1 MSGSSDPRAIGPG
14 AVAPRRVLFGLLDA
28 DGWGWAG
35 VRSVLWT
42 LVIILMLGYIPD
54 RAYYLTVSPT
64 VELGL
69 NMASLVNICPAEN
82 EGLPC
87 PAPAGALI
95 PWKSAT
101 EADLPGDGVDGSLL
115 QAGSHL
121 YYVGG
126 TSGAPR
132 LATTNVSV
140 ATIDAAGLSAW
151 AAGTPLPEA
160 RAHAGVAFFAG
171 KAYVIGGASDTTPAT
186 VSVYVGTPDITTG
199 LIGAWERLD
208 ALELPAARSGAAV
221 TVVSDGI
228 VVIGGEGTDRSPT
241 TTVWKAKLGA
251 NGELEPWAS
260 FMDLPEPRSFAAAA
274 VVGDSIY
281 VWGGKATFVWGD
293 NSSGPAAEVMRG
305 DIAVAPTGGAHSAPV
320 VNPDQGDAEIGTIYR
335 WDGGP
340 IEGNLPTPRDGAA
353 LWSANGTLYVAGGTI
368 DGVATTSVLWAAPVA
383 ATGVT
388 KWTAVELSDLPADG
402 ARVGASGVVIG
413 THVLLLGGADAAGA
427 YSAGA
432 LAAGTSL
439 KAPVF
444 RVGLFGLTVPGLAL
458 QGEVGQ
464 QIGFLSAAGA
474 WTLNF
479 VLLLG
484 AAVAYGQRERF
495 RAWVAAK
502 LGRKGASA
510 R

>member
-1 MSGSSDPRAIGPG
+1 MSGSNDPRALGPG
-14 AVAPRRVLFGLLDA
+14 AIPPRRVLFGLLDA
-28 DGWGWAG
+28 NGWGWAG

-69 NMASLVNICPAEN
+69 NLASLVNICPAED

-115 QAGSHL
+115 QAGAHI
-121 YYVGG
+121 YYIGG
-126 TSGAPR
+126 TTGT
-132 LATTNVSV
+132 ATRVASTTVSV
-140 ATIDAAGLSAW
+140 ATVDAAGLSAW
-151 AAGTPLPEA
+151 SAGTQLPEA

-171 KAYVIGGASDTTPAT
+171 KAYVIGGASDTTTAT
-186 VSVYVGTPDITTG
+186 ASVYVGTPDATTG
-199 LIGAWERLD
+199 LITAWVRLD
-208 ALELPAARSGAAV
+208 PLELPAARAGASV

-228 VVIGGEGTDRSPT
+228 VVLGGEGTDRSPT

-251 NGELEPWAS
+251 SGELEPWAS
-260 FMDLPEPRSFAAAA
+260 LMDLPEPRSFAAAA

-281 VWGGKATFVWGD
+281 VWGGKDA
-293 NSSGPAAEVMRG
+293 SGPAAGSLRG
-305 DIAVAPTGGAHSAPV
+305 DIAVAPPAPTGHSAPV
-320 VNPDQGDAEIGTIYR
+320 VNPDAEAQGDAEIGTIFR
-335 WDGGP
+335 WRATEGD
-340 IEGNLPTPRDGAA
+340 GNLPTPRDGAA
-353 LWSANGTLYVAGGTI
+353 MWSANGTLYIAGGTT
-368 DGVATTSVLWAAPVA
+368 GGTATSSVLWAAPVA
-383 ATGVT
+383 ATGIT
-388 KWTAVELSDLPADG
+388 AWTSVEMSNLPADG

-413 THVLLLGGADAAGA
+413 AHAMLLGGADATGV

-432 LAAGTSL
+432 LTAGTSP

-444 RVGLFGLTVPGLAL
+444 RAGLFGLTVPGLAL
-458 QGEVGQ
+458 QGEIGQ

-479 VLLLG
+479 VIMLG
-484 AAVAYGQRERF
+484 AAVAYSQRERF
-495 RAWVAAK
+495 RAWVGAK

>member
-1 MSGSSDPRAIGPG
+1 MSGSNDPRAIGPG

-69 NMASLVNICPAEN
+69 NMASLVNVCPAEN

-121 YYVGG
+121 YYIGG
-126 TSGAPR
+126 TSGTATR
-132 LATTNVSV
+132 LATTTVSV

-160 RAHAGVAFFAG
+160 RAHAAVAFFAG
-171 KAYVIGGASDTTPAT
+171 KAYIIGGASDTAPAT
-186 VSVYVGTPDITTG
+186 ASVYVGTPDATSG
-199 LIGAWERLD
+199 LITAWERLD
-208 ALELPAARSGAAV
+208 ALELPAARSGAAI

-228 VVIGGEGTDRSPT
+228 VVLGGEGTDRSPT
-241 TTVWKAKLGA
+241 TTVWKAKLGT
-251 NGELEPWAS
+251 NGELEPWAA
-260 FMDLPEPRSFAAAA
+260 FMDFPEPRSHAAAA
-274 VVGDSIY
+274 LIGDSIY
-281 VWGGKATFVWGD
+281 VWGGKDA
-293 NSSGPAAEVMRG
+293 NGPAAEAVRG
-305 DIAVAPTGGAHSAPV
+305 DIAVAPAVGGHSAPV

-340 IEGNLPTPRDGAA
+340 QEGNLPTPRDGAA

-368 DGVATTSVLWAAPVA
+368 DGAATSSVLWAAPVA

-388 KWTAVELSDLPADG
+388 KWTSVELSDLPADG

-413 THVLLLGGADAAGA
+413 AHVILLGGADAAGA

-432 LAAGTSL
+432 LSAGTSL

-479 VLLLG
+479 VVMLG
-484 AAVAYGQRERF
+484 AAVAYSQRERF
-495 RAWVAAK
+495 RAWVGAK

>member
-1 MSGSSDPRAIGPG
+1 MSGSNDPRALGPG

-28 DGWGWAG
+28 NGWGWAG

-69 NMASLVNICPAEN
+69 NLASLVNICPAEN

-151 AAGTPLPEA
+151 SAGTSLPEA
-160 RAHAGVAFFAG
+160 RAHAAVAFFAG
-171 KAYVIGGASDTTPAT
+171 KAYVIGGASDITPAT
-186 VSVYVGTPDITTG
+186 ASVYVGTPDATTG
-199 LIGAWERLD
+199 LITAWERLD

-228 VVIGGEGTDRSPT
+228 VVLGGEGTDRAPT
-241 TTVWKAKLGA
+241 TTVWKAKLSA

-274 VVGDSIY
+274 LIGDSIY
-281 VWGGKATFVWGD
+281 VWGGKDA
-293 NSSGPAAEVMRG
+293 NGPVAEAVRG
-305 DIAVAPTGGAHSAPV
+305 DIAVAPAVGGHSAPV

-340 IEGNLPTPRDGAA
+340 QEGNLPTPRDGAA

-368 DGVATTSVLWAAPVA
+368 DGAATSSVLWAAPVA

-388 KWTAVELSDLPADG
+388 KWTSVELSNLPADG

-413 THVLLLGGADAAGA
+413 AHAILLGGADAAGA

-479 VLLLG
+479 VIMLG

-495 RAWVAAK
+495 RAWVGAK

>member
-69 NMASLVNICPAEN
+69 NMASLVNICPGEN

-151 AAGTPLPEA
+151 AAGTPLPEG
-160 RAHAGVAFFAG
+160 RAHVGVAFFAG
-171 KAYVIGGASDTTPAT
+171 KAYIIGGASDTAPAT
-186 VSVYVGTPDITTG
+186 ASVYVGTPDATSG
-199 LIGAWERLD
+199 LITAWERLD
-208 ALELPAARSGAAV
+208 ALELPAARSGASV
-221 TVVSDGI
+221 TIVSDGI
-228 VVIGGEGTDRSPT
+228 VVLGGEGTDRSPA

-251 NGELEPWAS
+251 SGELEPWAD
-260 FMDLPEPRSFAAAA
+260 FMELPEPRSFAAAA

-281 VWGGKATFVWGD
+281 VWGGNDA
-293 NSSGPAAEVMRG
+293 SGPAAGSLRG
-305 DIAVAPTGGAHSAPV
+305 DIAVAPAVGGGHSAPV
-320 VNPDQGDAEIGTIYR
+320 VSPDAEAQGDAEIGTIFR
-335 WDGGP
+335 WRATEG
-340 IEGNLPTPRDGAA
+340 EGNLPTPRDGAA
-353 LWSANGTLYVAGGTI
+353 MWSANGTLYLAGGTV
-368 DGVATTSVLWAAPVA
+368 DGTATQSVLWAAPAA
-383 ATGVT
+383 ATGIA
-388 KWTAVELSDLPADG
+388 KWTSVELSDLPADA

-413 THVLLLGGADAAGA
+413 AHVLLLGGSDASGA
-427 YSAGA
+427 YNAGA
-432 LAAGTSL
+432 LSAGTSP

-479 VLLLG
+479 VIMLG

-495 RAWVAAK
+495 RAWVGAK

>member
-1 MSGSSDPRAIGPG
+1 
-14 AVAPRRVLFGLLDA
+14 
-28 DGWGWAG
+28 
-35 VRSVLWT
+35 
-42 LVIILMLGYIPD
+42 
-54 RAYYLTVSPT
+54 
-64 VELGL
+64 
-69 NMASLVNICPAEN
+69 
-82 EGLPC
+82 
-87 PAPAGALI
+87 
-95 PWKSAT
+95 
-101 EADLPGDGVDGSLL
+101 
-115 QAGSHL
+115 
-121 YYVGG
+121 
-126 TSGAPR
+126 
-132 LATTNVSV
+132 
-140 ATIDAAGLSAW
+140 
-151 AAGTPLPEA
+151 
-160 RAHAGVAFFAG
+160 
-171 KAYVIGGASDTTPAT
+171 
-186 VSVYVGTPDITTG
+186 
-199 LIGAWERLD
+199 
-208 ALELPAARSGAAV
+208 LPAARSGAAV

-228 VVIGGEGTDRSPT
+228 VVLGGEGTDRSPT

-281 VWGGKATFVWGD
+281 VWGGKDA
-293 NSSGPAAEVMRG
+293 NGPAAEAVRG
-305 DIAVAPTGGAHSAPV
+305 DIAVAPAVGGHSAPV

-340 IEGNLPTPRDGAA
+340 QEGNLPTPRDGAA

-368 DGVATTSVLWAAPVA
+368 DGVATTSVLWAAPAA
-383 ATGVT
+383 ATGIA
-388 KWTAVELSDLPADG
+388 KWTTVELSNLPADG

-413 THVLLLGGADAAGA
+413 AHVLLLGGADAAGA

-479 VLLLG
+479 VIMLG

-495 RAWVAAK
+495 RAWVGAK
-502 LGRKGASA
+502 LGRKGASS

>member
-1 MSGSSDPRAIGPG
+1 MSGTNDPRVLGTG

-28 DGWGWAG
+28 NGWGWAG

-69 NMASLVNICPAEN
+69 NLASLVNICPAEN

-95 PWKSAT
+95 PWKNAT

-115 QAGSHL
+115 QAGAHL
-121 YYVGG
+121 YYIGG
-126 TSGAPR
+126 TSGTPR
-132 LATTNVSV
+132 LATTNVAV
-140 ATIDAAGLSAW
+140 ATVDAAGLSAW
-151 AAGTPLPEA
+151 SAGTPLPEA
-160 RAHAGVAFFAG
+160 RAHAAVAFFAG

-186 VSVYVGTPDITTG
+186 ASVYVGTPDLTTRLIT
-199 LIGAWERLD
+199 AWERLD
-208 ALELPAARSGAAV
+208 ALELPAARSGASV
-221 TVVSDGI
+221 VVVSDGI
-228 VVIGGEGTDRSPT
+228 VVLGGEGTDRAPT
-241 TTVWKAKLGA
+241 TTVWKAKLGTS
-251 NGELEPWAS
+251 GELEPWAA
-260 FMDLPEPRSFAAAA
+260 FMELSAPRSFAAASL
-274 VVGDSIY
+274 VGDSIY
-281 VWGGKATFVWGD
+281 VWGGDDA
-293 NSSGPAAEVMRG
+293 SGPAAAALRG
-305 DIAVAPTGGAHSAPV
+305 DIAVAPAVPTGHSAAAP
-320 VNPDQGDAEIGTIYR
+320 NPDAAAQGDAEIGTIYR
-335 WDGGP
+335 WRTTEGDG
-340 IEGNLPTPRDGAA
+340 NVPTPRDGAA
-353 LWSANGTLYVAGGTI
+353 MWSANGTLYIAGGTAN
-368 DGVATTSVLWAAPVA
+368 GTATTSVLWSAPAA
-383 ATGVT
+383 ATGIAS
-388 KWTAVELSDLPADG
+388 WTSIDLSNLPADG

-413 THVLLLGGADAAGA
+413 AHAMLLGGADTTGA

-432 LAAGTSL
+432 LSAGTSP

-444 RVGLFGLTVPGLAL
+444 RAGLVGLTVPGLAL

-479 VLLLG
+479 VIMLG
-484 AAVAYGQRERF
+484 AAVAYSQRERF
-495 RAWVAAK
+495 RAWVGSK

>member
-1 MSGSSDPRAIGPG
+1 MSGSNDPRAIGPG
-14 AVAPRRVLFGLLDA
+14 NVAPRRVLFGLLDA
-28 DGWGWAG
+28 NGWGWAG

-64 VELGL
+64 VDLGL
-69 NMASLVNICPAEN
+69 NLASLVNICPAEN

-115 QAGSHL
+115 QAGAHL
-121 YYVGG
+121 YYIGG
-126 TSGAPR
+126 TTGT
-132 LATTNVSV
+132 ATRVASTTVSV

-186 VSVYVGTPDITTG
+186 ASVYVGTPDVTSG
-199 LIGAWERLD
+199 LITAWERLD
-208 ALELPAARSGAAV
+208 ALELPAARAGASII
-221 TVVSDGI
+221 VVSDGI
-228 VVIGGEGTDRSPT
+228 VVLGGEGTDRSPT

-251 NGELEPWAS
+251 SGELEPWAS

-281 VWGGKATFVWGD
+281 VWGGKDA
-293 NSSGPAAEVMRG
+293 SGPAAEAVRG
-305 DIAVAPTGGAHSAPV
+305 DIAVAPTAAAHSAPV

-340 IEGNLPTPRDGAA
+340 QEGNLPTPRDGAA

-368 DGVATTSVLWAAPVA
+368 DGTSTTSVLWAAPAA
-383 ATGVT
+383 ATGIT
-388 KWTAVELSDLPADG
+388 TWTAVELSNLPADG

-413 THVLLLGGADAAGA
+413 AHVLLLGGADASGA

-432 LAAGTSL
+432 LSAGTSP

-479 VLLLG
+479 VIMLG

-495 RAWVAAK
+495 RAWVGAK

>member
-1 MSGSSDPRAIGPG
+1 MSGSNDPRALGPG

-28 DGWGWAG
+28 NGWGWAG

-69 NMASLVNICPAEN
+69 NLASLVNICPAEN

-95 PWKSAT
+95 PWKNAT

-115 QAGSHL
+115 QAGAHL
-121 YYVGG
+121 YYIGG

-132 LATTNVSV
+132 LATTNVAV
-140 ATIDAAGLSAW
+140 AAIDAAGLSTW
-151 AAGTPLPEA
+151 SAGTALPEA
-160 RAHAGVAFFAG
+160 RAHAAVAFFAG
-171 KAYVIGGASDTTPAT
+171 KAYVIGGASDTAT
-186 VSVYVGTPDITTG
+186 ATASVYVGTPDATTG
-199 LIGAWERLD
+199 LITAWERLD
-208 ALELPAARSGAAV
+208 ALELPAARSAAAV

-228 VVIGGEGTDRSPT
+228 VVLGGEGTDRSPT
-241 TTVWKAKLGA
+241 TTVWKAKLGT
-251 NGELEPWAS
+251 NGELEAWAD
-260 FMDLPEPRSFAAAA
+260 FLPLPEPRSHAAAA
-274 VVGDSIY
+274 LVGDSIY
-281 VWGGKATFVWGD
+281 VWGGKNA
-293 NSSGPAAEVMRG
+293 NGPAAEAVRG
-305 DIAVAPTGGAHSAPV
+305 DIAVAPTAATSHSAPV

-340 IEGNLPTPRDGAA
+340 QEGNLPTPRDGAA

-368 DGVATTSVLWAAPVA
+368 DGTATTSVLWAAPVA
-383 ATGVT
+383 AKGVT
-388 KWTAVELSDLPADG
+388 SWTSVELSNLPADG
-402 ARVGASGVVIG
+402 ARVGASGVVVG
-413 THVLLLGGADAAGA
+413 AHVLLLGGVDAAGS

-432 LAAGTSL
+432 LSAGTSP

-444 RVGLFGLTVPGLAL
+444 RAGLVGLTVPGLAL

-479 VLLLG
+479 VIMLG
-484 AAVAYGQRERF
+484 AGVAYSQRERF
-495 RAWVAAK
+495 RAWVGAK

>member
-1 MSGSSDPRAIGPG
+1 MSGSNDPRAIGPG

-115 QAGSHL
+115 QAGAHF
-121 YYVGG
+121 YYIGG

-140 ATIDAAGLSAW
+140 ATIGAAGLSAW

-171 KAYVIGGASDTTPAT
+171 KAYIIGGASDTNPAT
-186 VSVYVGTPDITTG
+186 ASVYVGTPDIATG
-199 LIGAWERLD
+199 LIAAWERLD

-228 VVIGGEGTDRSPT
+228 VVLGGEGTDRSPT
-241 TTVWKAKLGA
+241 TTVWKAKLGS
-251 NGELEPWAS
+251 NGELEPWAD
-260 FMDLPEPRSFAAAA
+260 FMGLPEPRSFAAAA

-281 VWGGKATFVWGD
+281 VWGGKDA
-293 NSSGPAAEVMRG
+293 NGPAAEAMRG
-305 DIAVAPTGGAHSAPV
+305 DIAVAPTSDGHSAPV
-320 VNPDQGDAEIGTIYR
+320 VNPDQGDAELGTIYR

-340 IEGNLPTPRDGAA
+340 VEGNLPTPRDGAA

-368 DGVATTSVLWAAPVA
+368 DGTPTTSVLWAAPTA

-388 KWTAVELSDLPADG
+388 AWTAVELSDLPADG
-402 ARVGASGVVIG
+402 ARVGASGIVIG
-413 THVLLLGGADAAGA
+413 SHVLLLGGADASGA
-427 YSAGA
+427 YNAGA
-432 LAAGTSL
+432 LSAGTSP

-484 AAVAYGQRERF
+484 AAVAYSQRERF
-495 RAWVAAK
+495 RAWVGAK

>member
-69 NMASLVNICPAEN
+69 NMASLVNICPGEN

-95 PWKSAT
+95 PWKNAT
-101 EADLPGDGVDGSLL
+101 EADLPGDGIDGSLL
-115 QAGSHL
+115 QAGSHV
-121 YYVGG
+121 YYIGG

-132 LATTNVSV
+132 LATPNVSV
-140 ATIDAAGLSAW
+140 ATLDAAGLSAW

-160 RAHAGVAFFAG
+160 RAHAAVAFFAG
-171 KAYVIGGASDTTPAT
+171 KAYVIGGASDTAPAT
-186 VSVYVGTPDITTG
+186 ASVYVGTPDLTTG
-199 LIGAWERLD
+199 LITAWERID

-228 VVIGGEGTDRSPT
+228 VVLGGGRTDRSPT
-241 TTVWKAKLGA
+241 TTVWKAKLAA

-260 FMDLPEPRSFAAAA
+260 FIELPEPRSFAAAA
-274 VVGDSIY
+274 LVGDSIY
-281 VWGGKATFVWGD
+281 VWGGD
-293 NSSGPAAEVMRG
+293 NASGPAAEALRG
-305 DIAVAPTGGAHSAPV
+305 DIAVAPTVGGHSAPV

-340 IEGNLPTPRDGAA
+340 QEGNLPTPRDGAA

-368 DGVATTSVLWAAPVA
+368 DGTATSSVLWAAPVA

-388 KWTAVELSDLPADG
+388 KWTSVELSNLPADG
-402 ARVGASGVVIG
+402 ARVGASGIVIG
-413 THVLLLGGADAAGA
+413 GHVLLLGGADAAGS

-432 LAAGTSL
+432 LSAKTSP

-479 VLLLG
+479 VIMLG

-495 RAWVAAK
+495 RAWVGAK
-502 LGRKGASA
+502 LGRRGASA

>member
-1 MSGSSDPRAIGPG
+1 MGGSSDPRALGPG
-14 AVAPRRVLFGLLDA
+14 AASPRRVLFGLLDA
-28 DGWGWAG
+28 NGWGWAG

-69 NMASLVNICPAEN
+69 NLASLVNICPAEN

-115 QAGSHL
+115 QAGAHL
-121 YYVGG
+121 YYIGG
-126 TSGAPR
+126 TSGSATR
-132 LATTNVSV
+132 IATTTVSV
-140 ATIDAAGLSAW
+140 ATVDAAGLSAW
-151 AAGTPLPEA
+151 TAAAPLPEA
-160 RAHAGVAFFAG
+160 RAHAAVAFFAG
-171 KAYVIGGASDTTPAT
+171 KAYVIGGASDTSPAT
-186 VSVYVGTPDITTG
+186 ASVYVGTPDATTG
-199 LIGAWERLD
+199 LIAAWAKLD
-208 ALELPAARSGAAV
+208 ALELPAARAGASV

-228 VVIGGEGTDRSPT
+228 VVLGGEGTDRSPT

-251 NGELEPWAS
+251 NGELEPWAD
-260 FMDLPEPRSFAAAA
+260 FMELPAPRSRAAAA
-274 VVGDSIY
+274 LVGDSIY
-281 VWGGKATFVWGD
+281 LWGGHDA
-293 NSSGPAAEVMRG
+293 SGPVAAALRG
-305 DIAVAPTGGAHSAPV
+305 DIAIAPAAPTGHGPAAP
-320 VNPDQGDAEIGTIYR
+320 NPDAVAQGTAEIGTIYR
-335 WDGGP
+335 WRATEGG
-340 IEGNLPTPRDGAA
+340 GNLPTPRDGAA
-353 LWSANGTLYVAGGTI
+353 MWSANGTLYIAGGTV
-368 DGVATTSVLWAAPVA
+368 DGTATPSVLWAVPVA
-383 ATGVT
+383 ATGIT
-388 KWTAVELSDLPADG
+388 SWTSVELSNLPADG

-413 THVLLLGGADAAGA
+413 AHAMLLGGADAAGS

-432 LAAGTSL
+432 LSAATSP

-444 RVGLFGLTVPGLAL
+444 RAGLVGLTVPGLAL

-479 VLLLG
+479 VIMLG
-484 AAVAYGQRERF
+484 AGVAYSQRERF
-495 RAWVAAK
+495 RAWVGSK

>member
-69 NMASLVNICPAEN
+69 NMASLVNICPGEN

-126 TSGAPR
+126 TIGAPR

-171 KAYVIGGASDTTPAT
+171 KAYIIGGASDTAPAT
-186 VSVYVGTPDITTG
+186 ASVYVGIPDATSG
-199 LIGAWERLD
+199 LITAWERLD
-208 ALELPAARSGAAV
+208 ALELPAARSGASV

-228 VVIGGEGTDRSPT
+228 VVLGGEGTDRSSA

-251 NGELEPWAS
+251 SGELEPWAD
-260 FMDLPEPRSFAAAA
+260 FMELPEPRSFAAAA

-281 VWGGKATFVWGD
+281 VWGGNDA
-293 NSSGPAAEVMRG
+293 SGPAAGSLRG
-305 DIAVAPTGGAHSAPV
+305 DIAVAPAAGGGHSAPV
-320 VNPDQGDAEIGTIYR
+320 VSPDAEAQGDAEIGTIFR
-335 WDGGP
+335 WRATEG
-340 IEGNLPTPRDGAA
+340 EGNLPTPRDGAA
-353 LWSANGTLYVAGGTI
+353 MWSANGTLYLAGGTV
-368 DGVATTSVLWAAPVA
+368 DGTATPSVLWAAPAA
-383 ATGVT
+383 ATGIA
-388 KWTAVELSDLPADG
+388 KWTSVELSDLPADA

-413 THVLLLGGADAAGA
+413 AHVLLLGGSDASGA
-427 YSAGA
+427 YNAGA
-432 LAAGTSL
+432 LSAGTSP

-479 VLLLG
+479 VIMLG

-495 RAWVAAK
+495 RAWVGAK

>member
-69 NMASLVNICPAEN
+69 NMASLVNICPGEN

-186 VSVYVGTPDITTG
+186 ASVYVGTPDATSG
-199 LIGAWERLD
+199 LITAWERLD
-208 ALELPAARSGAAV
+208 ALELPAARSGTSV

-228 VVIGGEGTDRSPT
+228 VVLGGEGTDRSSA

-251 NGELEPWAS
+251 SGELEPWAD
-260 FMDLPEPRSFAAAA
+260 FMELPEPRSFAAAA

-281 VWGGKATFVWGD
+281 VWGGNDA
-293 NSSGPAAEVMRG
+293 SGPAAGSLRG
-305 DIAVAPTGGAHSAPV
+305 DIAVAPAAGGGHSAPV
-320 VNPDQGDAEIGTIYR
+320 VSPDAEAQGDAEIGTIFR
-335 WDGGP
+335 WRATEG
-340 IEGNLPTPRDGAA
+340 EGNLPTPRDGAA
-353 LWSANGTLYVAGGTI
+353 MWSANGTLYLAGGTV
-368 DGVATTSVLWAAPVA
+368 DGTATPSVLWAAPAA
-383 ATGVT
+383 ATGIA
-388 KWTAVELSDLPADG
+388 KWTSVELSDLPADA

-413 THVLLLGGADAAGA
+413 AHVLLLGGSDASGA
-427 YSAGA
+427 YNAGA
-432 LAAGTSL
+432 LSAGTSP

-479 VLLLG
+479 VIMLG

-495 RAWVAAK
+495 RAWVGAK

>member
-28 DGWGWAG
+28 NGWGWAG

-132 LATTNVSV
+132 LATTDVSV

-186 VSVYVGTPDITTG
+186 ASVYVGTPDATTG
-199 LIGAWERLD
+199 LITAWERLD

-228 VVIGGEGTDRSPT
+228 VVLGGEGTDRSPT

-260 FMDLPEPRSFAAAA
+260 FMDLPEPRTFAAAA
-274 VVGDSIY
+274 LIGDSIY
-281 VWGGKATFVWGD
+281 VWGGKDA
-293 NSSGPAAEVMRG
+293 NGPAAEAVRG
-305 DIAVAPTGGAHSAPV
+305 DIAVAPAAGGHSAPV

-340 IEGNLPTPRDGAA
+340 QEGNLPTPRDGAA

-368 DGVATTSVLWAAPVA
+368 DGAATSSVLWAAPVA

-388 KWTAVELSDLPADG
+388 KWTSVDLSNLPADG
-402 ARVGASGVVIG
+402 ARVGASAVVIG
-413 THVLLLGGADAAGA
+413 AHAILLGGADAAGA

-432 LAAGTSL
+432 LSAGTSL

-479 VLLLG
+479 VIMLG

-495 RAWVAAK
+495 RAWVGAK

>member
-1 MSGSSDPRAIGPG
+1 MSGSNDPRAIGPG

-69 NMASLVNICPAEN
+69 NMAPIVNICPAEN

-115 QAGSHL
+115 QAGAHF
-121 YYVGG
+121 YYIGG

-151 AAGTPLPEA
+151 TAGTPLPEA

-171 KAYVIGGASDTTPAT
+171 KAYIIGGASDTTPAT
-186 VSVYVGTPDITTG
+186 ASVYVGTPDITTG

-228 VVIGGEGTDRSPT
+228 VVIGGEGTERSPT

-251 NGELEPWAS
+251 NGELEPWAA

-281 VWGGKATFVWGD
+281 VWGGKATYVWGD

-368 DGVATTSVLWAAPVA
+368 DGTPTTSVLWAAPTA

-388 KWTAVELSDLPADG
+388 AWTAVELSDLPADG
-402 ARVGASGVVIG
+402 ARVGASGIVIG
-413 THVLLLGGADAAGA
+413 SHVLLLGGADASGA
-427 YSAGA
+427 YNAGA
-432 LAAGTSL
+432 LSAGTSP

-484 AAVAYGQRERF
+484 AAVAYSQRERF
-495 RAWVAAK
+495 RAWVGAK

>member
-14 AVAPRRVLFGLLDA
+14 AVVPRRVLFGLLDA

-42 LVIILMLGYIPD
+42 LVIILLLGYIPD

-64 VELGL
+64 VDLGL
-69 NMASLVNICPAEN
+69 NMASIVNICPAEN

-101 EADLPGDGVDGSLL
+101 EADVPGDGVDGSLL
-115 QAGSHL
+115 QAGTHL
-121 YYVGG
+121 YYIGG
-126 TSGAPR
+126 TSGDQR
-132 LATTNVSV
+132 LATTSVSV
-140 ATIDAAGLSAW
+140 ATIDAAGLSSW
-151 AAGTPLPEA
+151 SAGTPLPEA
-160 RAHAGVAFFAG
+160 RAHAAVAFFAG
-171 KAYVIGGASDTTPAT
+171 KAYIIGGASDTAPAT
-186 VSVYVGTPDITTG
+186 TSVYVGTPDATSG
-199 LIGAWERLD
+199 LITSWELLD
-208 ALELPAARSGAAV
+208 ALELPAARSGASVA
-221 TVVSDGI
+221 VVSDGI
-228 VVIGGEGTDRSPT
+228 MVLGGEGTDRSPT
-241 TTVWKAKLGA
+241 TTVWKAKLGSS
-251 NGELEPWAS
+251 GDLEPWTD
-260 FMDLPEPRSFAAAA
+260 FLELPEPRSFAAAA

-281 VWGGKATFVWGD
+281 VWGGDDA
-293 NSSGPAAEVMRG
+293 SGPAAAALRG
-305 DIAVAPTGGAHSAPV
+305 DIAVAPTSDGHSAPV
-320 VNPDQGDAEIGTIYR
+320 TNPDQGEAEIGTIYR
-335 WDGGP
+335 WTSTVGDGS
-340 IEGNLPTPRDGAA
+340 LPTPRAGAA

-368 DGVATTSVLWAAPVA
+368 DGTATTSVLWAVP
-383 ATGVT
+383 ATTSGIST
-388 KWTAVELSDLPADG
+388 WTSVELSNLPADA
-402 ARVGASGVVIG
+402 ARVGARGVVVG
-413 THVLLLGGADAAGA
+413 THVLLLGGADSTGA
-427 YSAGA
+427 YTSGA
-432 LAAGTSL
+432 LSAGTSP

-444 RVGLFGLTVPGLAL
+444 RAGLFGLTVPGLAL

-495 RAWVAAK
+495 RAWVGAK

>member
-1 MSGSSDPRAIGPG
+1 MSGSNDPRALGPG

-28 DGWGWAG
+28 NGWGWAG

-69 NMASLVNICPAEN
+69 NLASLVNICPAEN

-101 EADLPGDGVDGSLL
+101 EADLPGDGVDGSML
-115 QAGSHL
+115 QAGAHL
-121 YYVGG
+121 YYIGG
-126 TSGAPR
+126 TSGTPR
-132 LATTNVSV
+132 LATTNVAV
-140 ATIDAAGLSAW
+140 ATIDAAGLSTW
-151 AAGTPLPEA
+151 SAGTALPEA
-160 RAHAGVAFFAG
+160 RAHAAVAFFAG
-171 KAYVIGGASDTTPAT
+171 KAYVIGGASDTAT
-186 VSVYVGTPDITTG
+186 ATASVYVGTPDATTG
-199 LIGAWERLD
+199 LITAWERLD
-208 ALELPAARSGAAV
+208 ALELPAARTAAAV

-228 VVIGGEGTDRSPT
+228 VVLGGEGTDRSPT
-241 TTVWKAKLGA
+241 TTVWKAKLGT
-251 NGELEPWAS
+251 NGELEAWAD
-260 FMDLPEPRSFAAAA
+260 FMALPEPRSHAAAA
-274 VVGDSIY
+274 LVGDSIY
-281 VWGGKATFVWGD
+281 VWGGNDA
-293 NSSGPAAEVMRG
+293 NGPAAEAVRG
-305 DIAVAPTGGAHSAPV
+305 DIAVAPTAATSHSAPV

-340 IEGNLPTPRDGAA
+340 QEGNLPTPRDGAA

-368 DGVATTSVLWAAPVA
+368 DGTPTTSVLWAAPVA
-383 ATGVT
+383 AKGVT
-388 KWTAVELSDLPADG
+388 SWTSVELSNLPADG

-413 THVLLLGGADAAGA
+413 AHVLLLGGTDAAGA
-427 YSAGA
+427 HSAGA
-432 LAAGTSL
+432 LSAGTSP

-444 RVGLFGLTVPGLAL
+444 RAGLVGLTVPGLAL

-479 VLLLG
+479 VIKLG
-484 AAVAYGQRERF
+484 AGVAYSQRERF
-495 RAWVAAK
+495 RAWVGSK

>member
-69 NMASLVNICPAEN
+69 NMASLVNICPGEN

-95 PWKSAT
+95 PWKNAT
-101 EADLPGDGVDGSLL
+101 EADLPGDGIDGSLL
-115 QAGSHL
+115 QAGSHV
-121 YYVGG
+121 YYIGG

-132 LATTNVSV
+132 LATPNVSV
-140 ATIDAAGLSAW
+140 ATLDAAGLSAW

-160 RAHAGVAFFAG
+160 RAHAAVAFFAG
-171 KAYVIGGASDTTPAT
+171 KAYVIGGASDTAPAT
-186 VSVYVGTPDITTG
+186 ASVYVGTPDLTTG
-199 LIGAWERLD
+199 LITAWERID

-228 VVIGGEGTDRSPT
+228 VVLGGEGTDRSPT
-241 TTVWKAKLGA
+241 TTVWKAKLAA

-260 FMDLPEPRSFAAAA
+260 FIELPEPRSFAAAA
-274 VVGDSIY
+274 LVGDSIY
-281 VWGGKATFVWGD
+281 VWGGD
-293 NSSGPAAEVMRG
+293 NASGPAAEALRG
-305 DIAVAPTGGAHSAPV
+305 DIAVAPTVGGHSAPV

-340 IEGNLPTPRDGAA
+340 QEGNLPTPRDGAA

-368 DGVATTSVLWAAPVA
+368 DGTATTSVLWAAPVA

-388 KWTAVELSDLPADG
+388 KWTSVELSNLPADG
-402 ARVGASGVVIG
+402 VRVGASGIVIG
-413 THVLLLGGADAAGA
+413 GHVLLLGGADAAGS

-432 LAAGTSL
+432 LSAKTSP

-479 VLLLG
+479 VIMLG

-495 RAWVAAK
+495 RAWVGAK
-502 LGRKGASA
+502 LGRRGASA

>member
-69 NMASLVNICPAEN
+69 NMASLVNICPGEN

-95 PWKSAT
+95 PWKNAT
-101 EADLPGDGVDGSLL
+101 EADLPGDGIDGSLL
-115 QAGSHL
+115 QAGSHV
-121 YYVGG
+121 YYIGG

-140 ATIDAAGLSAW
+140 ATLDAAGLSAW

-160 RAHAGVAFFAG
+160 RAHASVAFFAG
-171 KAYVIGGASDTTPAT
+171 KAYVIGGASDTAPAT
-186 VSVYVGTPDITTG
+186 ASVYVGTPDLTTG
-199 LIGAWERLD
+199 LITAWERID

-221 TVVSDGI
+221 AVVSDGI
-228 VVIGGEGTDRSPT
+228 VVLGGEGTDRSPT
-241 TTVWKAKLGA
+241 TTVWKAKLAA
-251 NGELEPWAS
+251 NGDLEPWAS
-260 FMDLPEPRSFAAAA
+260 FMELPEPRSFSAAAL
-274 VVGDSIY
+274 VGDSIY
-281 VWGGKATFVWGD
+281 VWGGD
-293 NSSGPAAEVMRG
+293 NASGPAAEVLRG
-305 DIAVAPTGGAHSAPV
+305 DIAVAPTVGGHSAPV

-340 IEGNLPTPRDGAA
+340 QEGNLPTPRDGAA

-368 DGVATTSVLWAAPVA
+368 DGTASTSVLWAAPVA

-388 KWTAVELSDLPADG
+388 KWTSVELSNLPADG
-402 ARVGASGVVIG
+402 ARVGASGIVIG
-413 THVLLLGGADAAGA
+413 GHVLLLGGADTAGS

-432 LAAGTSL
+432 LSAKTSP

-479 VLLLG
+479 VIMLG

-495 RAWVAAK
+495 RAWVGAK

>member
-1 MSGSSDPRAIGPG
+1 MSGSNDPRALGPG

-69 NMASLVNICPAEN
+69 NMASLVNVCPAEN

-121 YYVGG
+121 YYIGG

-132 LATTNVSV
+132 LATTSVSV

-160 RAHAGVAFFAG
+160 RAHAAVAFFAG

-186 VSVYVGTPDITTG
+186 ASVYVGTPDITTG
-199 LIGAWERLD
+199 LITAWERLD
-208 ALELPAARSGAAV
+208 ALELPAARSGASV

-228 VVIGGEGTDRSPT
+228 VVLGGEGTDRSPT
-241 TTVWKAKLGA
+241 TTVWKAKLGT
-251 NGELEPWAS
+251 NGELEPWAT
-260 FMDLPEPRSFAAAA
+260 FMDLPEPRSQAAAA
-274 VVGDSIY
+274 LIGDSIY
-281 VWGGKATFVWGD
+281 VWGGHDA
-293 NSSGPAAEVMRG
+293 SGPAAAALRG
-305 DIAVAPTGGAHSAPV
+305 DIAIAPPVGGGHSAPV
-320 VNPDQGDAEIGTIYR
+320 ANPDAEAQGDAEIGTIYR
-335 WDGGP
+335 WRTTEGDG
-340 IEGNLPTPRDGAA
+340 NVPTPRDDAA
-353 LWSANGTLYVAGGTI
+353 MWSANGTLYVAGGTV
-368 DGVATTSVLWAAPVA
+368 DGTATTSVLWAAPTT
-383 ATGVT
+383 ATGIA
-388 KWTAVELSDLPADG
+388 KWTSVELSNLPADA
-402 ARVGASGVVIG
+402 ARVGARSVVIG
-413 THVLLLGGADAAGA
+413 AHVLLLGGADAAGA
-427 YSAGA
+427 YNSGA
-432 LAAGTSL
+432 LSAGTSP

-479 VLLLG
+479 VIMLG

-495 RAWVAAK
+495 RAWVGAK

>member
-1 MSGSSDPRAIGPG
+1 MSGSNDPRAIGPG
-14 AVAPRRVLFGLLDA
+14 AVPPRRVLFGLLDA
-28 DGWGWAG
+28 NGWGWAG

-186 VSVYVGTPDITTG
+186 ASVYVGTPDATTG
-199 LIGAWERLD
+199 LITAWERLD
-208 ALELPAARSGAAV
+208 TLELPAARSGAAV

-228 VVIGGEGTDRSPT
+228 VVLGGEGTDRSPT

-260 FMDLPEPRSFAAAA
+260 FMDLPEPRTFAAAA
-274 VVGDSIY
+274 LIGDSIY
-281 VWGGKATFVWGD
+281 VWGGKDA
-293 NSSGPAAEVMRG
+293 NGPAAEAVRG
-305 DIAVAPTGGAHSAPV
+305 DIAVAPAVGGHSAPV

-340 IEGNLPTPRDGAA
+340 QEGNLPTPRDGAA

-368 DGVATTSVLWAAPVA
+368 DGVATSSVLWAAPVA
-383 ATGVT
+383 ATGVA
-388 KWTAVELSDLPADG
+388 KWTSVELSNLPADG
-402 ARVGASGVVIG
+402 ARVGASAVVIG
-413 THVLLLGGADAAGA
+413 AHAILLGGADAAGA

-432 LAAGTSL
+432 LSAGTSL

-479 VLLLG
+479 VIMLG

-495 RAWVAAK
+495 RAWVGAK

>member
-14 AVAPRRVLFGLLDA
+14 AVAPRRALFGLLDA
-28 DGWGWAG
+28 NGWGWAG

-186 VSVYVGTPDITTG
+186 ASVYVGTPDATTG
-199 LIGAWERLD
+199 LITAWERLD

-228 VVIGGEGTDRSPT
+228 VVLGGGGTDRSPT

-251 NGELEPWAS
+251 NGELEAWAS
-260 FMDLPEPRSFAAAA
+260 FMDLPEPRSSAAAA

-281 VWGGKATFVWGD
+281 VWGGKDA
-293 NSSGPAAEVMRG
+293 SGPAAEAVRG
-305 DIAVAPTGGAHSAPV
+305 DIAVAPAVGGHSAPV

-340 IEGNLPTPRDGAA
+340 QEGNLPTPRDGAA

-368 DGVATTSVLWAAPVA
+368 DGAATSSVLWAAPVA

-388 KWTAVELSDLPADG
+388 KWTSVELSNLPADG

-413 THVLLLGGADAAGA
+413 AHVILLGGADAAGA

-432 LAAGTSL
+432 LSAGTSL

-479 VLLLG
+479 VIMLG

-495 RAWVAAK
+495 RAWVGAK

>member
-1 MSGSSDPRAIGPG
+1 MSGSNDPRAISSG

-28 DGWGWAG
+28 NGWGWAG

-64 VELGL
+64 VDLGL
-69 NMASLVNICPAEN
+69 NLASLVNICPAEN

-95 PWKSAT
+95 PWKNAT

-115 QAGSHL
+115 QAGAHL
-121 YYVGG
+121 YYIGG

-151 AAGTPLPEA
+151 AGGTPLPEA

-186 VSVYVGTPDITTG
+186 ASVYVGTPDATTG
-199 LIGAWERLD
+199 LITAWERLD

-228 VVIGGEGTDRSPT
+228 VVLGGEGTDRAPT

-274 VVGDSIY
+274 LIGDSIY
-281 VWGGKATFVWGD
+281 VWGGKDA
-293 NSSGPAAEVMRG
+293 NGPAAEAVRG
-305 DIAVAPTGGAHSAPV
+305 DIAVAPAVGGHSAPV

-340 IEGNLPTPRDGAA
+340 QEGNLPTPRDGAA

-368 DGVATTSVLWAAPVA
+368 DGAATSSVLWAAPVA
-383 ATGVT
+383 ATGIAN
-388 KWTAVELSDLPADG
+388 WTSVELSNLPADG

-413 THVLLLGGADAAGA
+413 AHAILLGGADAAGA

-479 VLLLG
+479 VIMLG

-495 RAWVAAK
+495 RAWVGAK

>member
-1 MSGSSDPRAIGPG
+1 MSGSNDPRALGPG

-28 DGWGWAG
+28 NGWGWAG

-69 NMASLVNICPAEN
+69 NLASLVNICPAEN

-151 AAGTPLPEA
+151 SAGTSLPEA
-160 RAHAGVAFFAG
+160 RAHAAVAFFAG
-171 KAYVIGGASDTTPAT
+171 KAYVIGGASDITPAT
-186 VSVYVGTPDITTG
+186 ASVYVGTPDATTG
-199 LIGAWERLD
+199 LITAWERLD
-208 ALELPAARSGAAV
+208 ALELPAARSGASI

-228 VVIGGEGTDRSPT
+228 VVLGGEGTDRSPT

-251 NGELEPWAS
+251 SGELEPWVT

-281 VWGGKATFVWGD
+281 VWGGHDA
-293 NSSGPAAEVMRG
+293 SGPAAEAVRG
-305 DIAVAPTGGAHSAPV
+305 DIAVAPAVGGHSAPV

-340 IEGNLPTPRDGAA
+340 QEGNLPTPRDGAA

-368 DGVATTSVLWAAPVA
+368 DGAATSSVLWAAPVA

-388 KWTAVELSDLPADG
+388 KWTSVELSNLPADG

-413 THVLLLGGADAAGA
+413 AHAILLGGADAAGA

-432 LAAGTSL
+432 LSAGTSL

-479 VLLLG
+479 VIMLG

-495 RAWVAAK
+495 RAWVGAK

>member
-1 MSGSSDPRAIGPG
+1 MSGGNDPRVLGPG
-14 AVAPRRVLFGLLDA
+14 VVAPRRVLFGLLDA

-95 PWKSAT
+95 PWKSAA

-121 YYVGG
+121 YYIGG
-126 TSGAPR
+126 TSGATTR
-132 LATTNVSV
+132 VATTTVSV
-140 ATIDAAGLSAW
+140 ATVDAAGLSAW
-151 AAGTPLPEA
+151 TSGTPLPEA

-171 KAYVIGGASDTTPAT
+171 KAYVIGGASDTSPAT
-186 VSVYVGTPDITTG
+186 ASVYVGTPDATTG
-199 LIGAWERLD
+199 LITAWERID
-208 ALELPAARSGAAV
+208 ALELPAPRTAASV

-228 VVIGGEGTDRSPT
+228 VVLGGEGSDRSPT
-241 TTVWKAKLGA
+241 TSVWKAKLGT
-251 NGELEPWAS
+251 NGELEPWAD
-260 FMDLPEPRSFAAAA
+260 FMELPTPRSHAAAA
-274 VVGDSIY
+274 LVGDSIY
-281 VWGGKATFVWGD
+281 VWGGRDA
-293 NSSGPAAEVMRG
+293 SGPAAAALRG
-305 DIAVAPTGGAHSAPV
+305 DIAVAPPVATGHSAPA
-320 VNPDQGDAEIGTIYR
+320 VNPDAEAQGDAEIGTIYR
-335 WDGGP
+335 WRATEGD
-340 IEGNLPTPRDGAA
+340 GNLPTPRDGAA
-353 LWSANGTLYVAGGTI
+353 LWSANGTLYIAGGSV
-368 DGVATTSVLWAAPVA
+368 DGTPTSSVLWTVPVA
-383 ATGVT
+383 ATGISS
-388 KWTAVELSDLPADG
+388 WSSVELSNLPTDAP
-402 ARVGASGVVIG
+402 RVGASGIVIG
-413 THVLLLGGADAAGA
+413 AHVMLLGGADAAGS
-427 YSAGA
+427 YSGGA
-432 LAAGTSL
+432 LSAGTSP

-444 RVGLFGLTVPGLAL
+444 RAGLFGLTVPGLAL

-479 VLLLG
+479 VIMLG
-484 AAVAYGQRERF
+484 AAVAYSQRERF
-495 RAWVAAK
+495 RAWVGAK

>member
-1 MSGSSDPRAIGPG
+1 MSGSNDPRAIGPG

-69 NMASLVNICPAEN
+69 NMASLVNICPSEN

-115 QAGSHL
+115 QAGAHL
-121 YYVGG
+121 YYIGG
-126 TSGAPR
+126 TSGTATR

-140 ATIDAAGLSAW
+140 AKIDAAGLGTWS
-151 AAGTPLPEA
+151 AGTPLPEA

-186 VSVYVGTPDITTG
+186 ASVYVGTPDATSG
-199 LIGAWERLD
+199 LITAWERLD
-208 ALELPAARSGAAV
+208 ALELPAARSGAAI

-228 VVIGGEGTDRSPT
+228 VVLGGEGTDRSPT

-251 NGELEPWAS
+251 SGELEPWAT
-260 FMDLPEPRSFAAAA
+260 FMELPEPRSFAAAA

-281 VWGGKATFVWGD
+281 VWGGNDA
-293 NSSGPAAEVMRG
+293 SGPTAAALRG
-305 DIAVAPTGGAHSAPV
+305 DIAVAPAVGEAHSAPV
-320 VNPDQGDAEIGTIYR
+320 VNPDAEAQGDAEVGTIFR
-335 WDGGP
+335 WRAAENNEGGNFP
-340 IEGNLPTPRDGAA
+340 DHSDGAA
-353 LWSANGTLYVAGGTI
+353 LWSANGTLYMAGGLN
-368 DGVATTSVLWAAPVA
+368 DGTATTFVHWTTPAA
-383 ATGVT
+383 ATGIT
-388 KWTAVELSDLPADG
+388 TWTSVELSNLPADG

-413 THVLLLGGADAAGA
+413 AHVLLLGGADSAGV

-432 LAAGTSL
+432 LSAGTSP

-444 RVGLFGLTVPGLAL
+444 RAGLFGLTVPGLAL

-479 VLLLG
+479 VIMLG

-495 RAWVAAK
+495 RAWVGAK

>member
-1 MSGSSDPRAIGPG
+1 MSGSNDPRALGPG

-121 YYVGG
+121 YYIGG

-151 AAGTPLPEA
+151 AAGTSLPEA
-160 RAHAGVAFFAG
+160 RAHAAVAFFAG
-171 KAYVIGGASDTTPAT
+171 KAYIIGGASDTAPAT
-186 VSVYVGTPDITTG
+186 ASVYVGTPDITTG
-199 LIGAWERLD
+199 LITAWERLD
-208 ALELPAARSGAAV
+208 ALELPAARSGASVA
-221 TVVSDGI
+221 VVSDGI
-228 VVIGGEGTDRSPT
+228 LVLGGEGTDRSPT
-241 TTVWKAKLGA
+241 TTVWKAKLGT
-251 NGELEPWAS
+251 NGELEAWAP
-260 FMDLPEPRSFAAAA
+260 FMDLPEPRSHAAAA
-274 VVGDSIY
+274 LIGDSIY
-281 VWGGKATFVWGD
+281 VWGGKDA
-293 NSSGPAAEVMRG
+293 SGPAAEAVRG
-305 DIAVAPTGGAHSAPV
+305 DIAVAPAVGGHSAPV

-340 IEGNLPTPRDGAA
+340 QEGNLPTPRDGAA

-368 DGVATTSVLWAAPVA
+368 DGAATSTVLWAAPVA

-388 KWTAVELSDLPADG
+388 KWTSVELSDLPADG

-413 THVLLLGGADAAGA
+413 AHVILLGGADAAGA

-432 LAAGTSL
+432 LSAGTSL

-479 VLLLG
+479 VIMLG

-495 RAWVAAK
+495 RAWVGAK

>member
-1 MSGSSDPRAIGPG
+1 MSGSNDPRALGPG

-121 YYVGG
+121 YYIGG

-132 LATTNVSV
+132 LATTSVSV
-140 ATIDAAGLSAW
+140 ATIDAAGLSTW
-151 AAGTPLPEA
+151 AASTPLPEA
-160 RAHAGVAFFAG
+160 RAHAAVAFFAG

-186 VSVYVGTPDITTG
+186 ASVYVGTPDATSG
-199 LIGAWERLD
+199 LITAWERLD
-208 ALELPAARSGAAV
+208 ALELPAARSGAAI

-228 VVIGGEGTDRSPT
+228 VVLGGEGTDRSPT
-241 TTVWKAKLGA
+241 TTVWKAKLGT
-251 NGELEPWAS
+251 NGELEPWAT
-260 FMDLPEPRSFAAAA
+260 FMELPEPRSFAAAA
-274 VVGDSIY
+274 LIGDSIY
-281 VWGGKATFVWGD
+281 VWGGRDA
-293 NSSGPAAEVMRG
+293 SGPAAEAVRG
-305 DIAVAPTGGAHSAPV
+305 DIAVAPAVGGHSAPV
-320 VNPDQGDAEIGTIYR
+320 VNPAQGDAEIGTIYL

-340 IEGNLPTPRDGAA
+340 QEGNLPTPRDGAA

-368 DGVATTSVLWAAPVA
+368 DGAATTSVLWAAPTA
-383 ATGVT
+383 GTGVT
-388 KWTAVELSDLPADG
+388 KWTSVELSNLPADA
-402 ARVGASGVVIG
+402 ARVGARGVVIG
-413 THVLLLGGADAAGA
+413 AHVLLLGGADSAGA
-427 YSAGA
+427 YNSGA
-432 LAAGTSL
+432 LSAGTSP

-479 VLLLG
+479 VIMLG

-495 RAWVAAK
+495 RAWVGAK

>member
-28 DGWGWAG
+28 NGWGWAG

-186 VSVYVGTPDITTG
+186 ASVYVGTPDATTG
-199 LIGAWERLD
+199 LITAWERLD

-228 VVIGGEGTDRSPT
+228 VVLGGEGTDRSPT

-260 FMDLPEPRSFAAAA
+260 FMDLPEPRTFAAAA
-274 VVGDSIY
+274 LIGDSIY
-281 VWGGKATFVWGD
+281 VWGGKDA
-293 NSSGPAAEVMRG
+293 NGPAAEAVRG
-305 DIAVAPTGGAHSAPV
+305 DIAVAPAVGGHSAPV

-340 IEGNLPTPRDGAA
+340 QEGNLPTPRDGAA

-368 DGVATTSVLWAAPVA
+368 DGAATSSVLWAAPVA

-388 KWTAVELSDLPADG
+388 KWTSVELSNLPADG
-402 ARVGASGVVIG
+402 ARVGASAVVIG
-413 THVLLLGGADAAGA
+413 AHAILLGGADAAGA

-479 VLLLG
+479 VIMLG

-495 RAWVAAK
+495 RAWVGAK

>member
-1 MSGSSDPRAIGPG
+1 MSGSNDPRAIGPG

-69 NMASLVNICPAEN
+69 NMASVVNICPAEN

-87 PAPAGALI
+87 PAPVGALI
-95 PWKSAT
+95 PWKGAL
-101 EADLPGDGVDGSLL
+101 EPDLPGDGVDGSLL
-115 QAGSHL
+115 QAGAHL
-121 YYVGG
+121 YYIGG
-126 TSGAPR
+126 TSGSATR

-140 ATIDAAGLSAW
+140 ATIDAAGLSTW
-151 AAGTPLPEA
+151 SAGTPLPEA

-171 KAYVIGGASDTTPAT
+171 KAYIIGGASDTTPAT
-186 VSVYVGTPDITTG
+186 ASVYVGTPDAATG
-199 LIGAWERLD
+199 LITAWELLD
-208 ALELPAARSGAAV
+208 ALELPAARSGASV

-228 VVIGGEGTDRSPT
+228 VVLGGEGTDRSPT
-241 TTVWKAKLGA
+241 TTVWKAKLGS
-251 NGELEPWAS
+251 NGELEPWAD

-281 VWGGKATFVWGD
+281 VWGGDDA
-293 NSSGPAAEVMRG
+293 SGPAAAALRG
-305 DIAVAPTGGAHSAPV
+305 DIAVAPTSDGHSAPV
-320 VNPDQGDAEIGTIYR
+320 ANPDQGDAELGTIFR
-335 WDGGP
+335 WQGTAGD
-340 IEGNLPTPRDGAA
+340 GNLPTPRDGAA

-368 DGVATTSVLWAAPVA
+368 DGTATTSVLWAAPAA
-383 ATGVT
+383 ATGLT
-388 KWTAVELSDLPADG
+388 SWTSVELSNLPANG
-402 ARVGASGVVIG
+402 ARVGASGVVVG
-413 THVLLLGGADAAGA
+413 THVLLLGGADASGA

-432 LAAGTSL
+432 LSAGTSP

-495 RAWVAAK
+495 RAWVGAK
-502 LGRKGASA
+502 LGRKGASS

>member
-28 DGWGWAG
+28 NGWGWAG

-186 VSVYVGTPDITTG
+186 VSVYVGTPDATTG
-199 LIGAWERLD
+199 LITAWERLD

-228 VVIGGEGTDRSPT
+228 VVLGGEGTDRSPT

-260 FMDLPEPRSFAAAA
+260 FMDLPEPRTFAAAA
-274 VVGDSIY
+274 LIGDSIY
-281 VWGGKATFVWGD
+281 VWGGKDA
-293 NSSGPAAEVMRG
+293 NGPAAEAVRG
-305 DIAVAPTGGAHSAPV
+305 DIAVAPAVGGHSAPV

-340 IEGNLPTPRDGAA
+340 QEGNLPTPRDGAA

-368 DGVATTSVLWAAPVA
+368 DGAATSSVLWAAPVA

-388 KWTAVELSDLPADG
+388 KWTSVELSNLPADG
-402 ARVGASGVVIG
+402 ARVGASAVVIG
-413 THVLLLGGADAAGA
+413 AHAILLGGADAAGA

-432 LAAGTSL
+432 LSAGTSL

-444 RVGLFGLTVPGLAL
+444 RVGLVGLTVPGPAL

-479 VLLLG
+479 VIMLG

-495 RAWVAAK
+495 RAWVGAK